1 MKRISVYLL
10 LVFCLAGIRPCFAQ
24 NDFAHAEMDSLQKV
38 LAKQRTAKD
47 SLITIQKLVDFTP
60 VRSDE
65 TLSYPDHYKMLL
77 DLNEKV
83 KLIDLAPYQLMRE
96 GNQYWAKREYNKSL
110 RSFQQAVELFDKQ
123 HKVIFP
129 LLINIRILYNF
140 LNDQDARLRYFQK
153 KLEYYLV
160 NGPYENTAPCYHGIA
175 GYYLYK
181 GAYNQAINNYMKGA
195 EVFRKFEPT
204 FYVQILYVLGMT
216 YNQWGNFDKARYYA
230 GKAIP
235 LSQKQKDTSGIN
247 YGYATLSQIEF
258 NAGKYD
264 QAMKFADQCIRTM
277 SKNVTQR
284 VVSIFTIKAGIY
296 LKINKPDLAF
306 PLLNKAQKWTD
317 SAAFKTVS
325 SVGYTEIDYDFYEYY
340 ISKGNTGLAE
350 KALLTA
356 YQKSSNEQGVPLQL
370 KYARELGFFYQKH
383 GQPEKSEKYFEQY
396 FKVYDA
402 REAGL
407 HDFKVAQYEIDQN
420 DRAQR
425 DHISQLKQEKA
436 IQDYQLGRRNALLW
450 GSLVVLALISALL
463 VFIYRQ
469 LRTNK
474 KTLLSLR
481 KTQRQ
486 LIQSEKMASLGELTA
501 GVAHEI
507 QNPLN
512 FVNNFAEINIEL
524 LDEMES
530 ELKSGDKEEA
540 LSIAS
545 DVKQNLEKIRHH
557 GQRADGIVKGMLQ
570 HSRAGSNTKEPTD
583 INKLADEYLRLAYH
597 GLRAKDKSF
606 NAELET
612 SFDKGLPLANLVP
625 QDIGRVLLNLFTNA
639 FYATEQKK
647 KLVAGNYSPVVKV
660 STAVANGQIEIRVRD
675 NGIGIPESIKEK
687 IMQPFFT
694 TKPTGEGTGL
704 GLSMSYDI
712 LVKGHGGSIEIDS
725 RENEYTVFIIKL
737 PLNF

>member
-1 MKRISVYLL
+1 MKRISVYLSF
-10 LVFCLAGIRPCFAQ
+10 VFCLVAISPCLAQ

-38 LAKQRTAKD
+38 LARQRTTKD
-47 SLITIQKLVDFTP
+47 SLIVVQKLVDFTP

-77 DLNEKV
+77 DLNEKI
-83 KLIDLAPYQLMRE
+83 KLIDPAPYQLMLE
-96 GNQYWAKREYNKSL
+96 GNRYWAKREYNKSL

-129 LLINIRILYNF
+129 LLINLRILYNF
-140 LNDQDARLRYFQK
+140 LNDQGARLGYFQK

-230 GKAIP
+230 GKALP
-235 LSQKQKDTSGIN
+235 LSQKQNDTSGIN
-247 YGYATLSQIEF
+247 YGYNTLSQIEF
-258 NAGKYD
+258 NAGRYD
-264 QAMKFADQCIRTM
+264 EAMKFADQCIRTL

-284 VVSIFTIKAGIY
+284 VVSIFTTKAGIY
-296 LKINKPDLAF
+296 LKLNQPDLAL
-306 PLLNKAQKWTD
+306 PLLNKAQRWTD
-317 SAAFKTVS
+317 SAGFKTVS

-340 ISKGNTGLAE
+340 ISKGNTGEAE

-356 YQKSSNEQGVPLQL
+356 YKKSSNEQGVPLQL
-370 KYARELGFFYQKH
+370 KYARELGYFYQKH
-383 GQPEKSEKYFEQY
+383 NQPEKSERYFEQY

-402 REAGL
+402 QEAGL

-436 IQDYQLGRRNALLW
+436 VQDYELGRRNALLW

-469 LRTNK
+469 LQINK
-474 KTLLSLR
+474 KTLISLR

-501 GVAHEI
+501 GIAHEI

-512 FVNNFAEINIEL
+512 FVNNFAEINVEL
-524 LDEMES
+524 LDEMAT
-530 ELKSGDKEEA
+530 ELKSGDKDEA
-540 LSIAS
+540 VAIAS
-545 DVKQNLEKIRHH
+545 DIRQNLEKIRHH

-570 HSRAGSNTKEPTD
+570 HSRASNNTKEPTD
-583 INKLADEYLRLAYH
+583 VNKLADEYLRLAYH

-606 NAELET
+606 NAGLET
-612 SFDKGLPLANLVP
+612 NFDAGLPLANLVP

-647 KLVAGNYSPVVKV
+647 KLLAANYSPVVIV
-660 STAVANGQIEIRVRD
+660 STGIENGQIKIRVRD
-675 NGIGIPESIKEK
+675 NGTGIPEHIKEK

-712 LVKGHGGSIEIDS
+712 LVKGHGGSIDIDS
-725 RENEYTVFIIKL
+725 KEGEYTEFIIHI
-737 PLNF
+737 PI